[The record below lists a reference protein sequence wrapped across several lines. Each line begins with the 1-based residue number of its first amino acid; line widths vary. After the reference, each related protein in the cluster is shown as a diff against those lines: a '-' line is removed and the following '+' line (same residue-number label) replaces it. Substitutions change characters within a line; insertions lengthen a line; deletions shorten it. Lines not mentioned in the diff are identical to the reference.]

1 MILADVID
9 LVYQEINAILTSANL
24 ENGDLLAENVIK
36 ENLNILFYETKIKTV
51 ASSQKDTYIIYSIEE
66 LPVIAHGDDNVAFR
80 IANVILDIWSRKR
93 RDYPKNKELIRN
105 INDNAIALG
114 WEFELSLPV
123 DYDATTKMY
132 NFQYIMKKRF

>member
-1 MILADVID
+1 MILSDVID

-123 DYDATTKMY
+123 EDRKSVV
-132 NFQYIMKKRF
+132 

>member
-1 MILADVID
+1 MILSDVID

-105 INDNAIALG
+105 INENAIALG
-114 WEFELSLPV
+114 WEFELYLPV

>member
-1 MILADVID
+1 MILSDVID

-51 ASSQKDTYIIYSIEE
+51 ASSQKDTYVVYSIEE
-66 LPVIAHGDDNVAFR
+66 ITTISYGNDTVASRIVNVVF
-80 IANVILDIWSRKR
+80 DIWSRKR
-93 RDYPKNKELIRN
+93 RDYPKNKELIHK
-105 INDNAIALG
+105 INSCAISQG

-132 NFQYIMKKRF
+132 NFQYIIKKRF

>member
-1 MILADVID
+1 MNVSKALD
-9 LVYQEINAILTSANL
+9 LIYQDINKILTSSNL
-24 ENGDLLAENVIK
+24 ENGDLLT
-36 ENLNILFYETKIKTV
+36 ENLSRENEKVMYYETKIKTV

-105 INDNAIALG
+105 INENAIALG

>member
-1 MILADVID
+1 MILSDVID

-114 WEFELSLPV
+114 WEFELALPV

>member
-1 MILADVID
+1 MILSDVID

-132 NFQYIMKKRF
+132 NSQYIMKKRF